1 MGRQVVMVFRN
12 RQKEIEGG
20 IERYCGEVTTTM
32 QLLGAAVETYICQPD
47 REALREN
54 LKTIHKAESRADDLR
69 ADIEVLMYSKAIFP
83 ESRKDIMEL
92 LEMLDKIPNAA
103 EGCIRMILTQ
113 HIVIPEEY
121 GPEVVKL
128 VGISAHAVRHVLEA
142 TQILFSDYTA
152 ATVAVGKVDELE
164 SDGDR
169 CEAAMIE
176 ELFSGDRD
184 GFEKILL
191 RDLILH
197 IGKIADRSENVG
209 DRIRIIVAKRRI

>member
-1 MGRQVVMVFRN
+1 MLRN
-12 RQKEIEGG
+12 RQKEIEAG
-20 IERYCGEVTTTM
+20 IERYCEEVTTTIE
-32 QLLGAAVETYICQPD
+32 LLHSSLEQYICQPD

-69 ADIEVLMYSKAIFP
+69 AEIEVLMYSKAIYP

-92 LEMLDKIPNAA
+92 LEMLDKIPNCA

-113 HIVIPEEY
+113 HVVIPEEY
-121 GPEVVKL
+121 GPEVMKL
-128 VGISAHAVRHVLEA
+128 VGISGHAVRHVLEA
-142 TQILFSDYTA
+142 TRILFRNYTT

-169 CEAAMIE
+169 VEAALIE
-176 ELFSGDRD
+176 TLFSSRRD

-191 RDLILH
+191 RDLFLH